1 MNNNLY
7 TQITEKLVP
16 LLPSDWE
23 KVHLYSQITE
33 DAYEFF
39 FYVYV
44 DGKYIQCFELNNEDA
59 ILDAFDELNNI
70 MTPDWQEKKWSV
82 CTFSLDNKGQV
93 NVDYDYSE
101 LPDEILGYKEAWEKK
116 YLV

>member
-39 FYVYV
+39 FYVYNRT
-44 DGKYIQCFELNNEDA
+44 KL
-59 ILDAFDELNNI
+59 
-70 MTPDWQEKKWSV
+70 
-82 CTFSLDNKGQV
+82 
-93 NVDYDYSE
+93 
-101 LPDEILGYKEAWEKK
+101 
-116 YLV
+116 